1 MSNIIDVIEKEGMRA
16 DIPEFNIGDTIKVY
30 AKIVEGNRER
40 IQGFEGVVIAR
51 RNGGI
56 RETFTVRRVSFGIGV
71 EKTYPLHSP
80 KIDHIEIVRKGDARR
95 AKLYYL
101 RERSGKSAKVKEKK

>member
-1 MSNIIDVIEKEGMRA
+1 MSNVIDAIEKEGMRA

-40 IQGFEGVVIAR
+40 IQGFEGGVIAR

-56 RETFTVRRVSFGIGV
+56 RE
-71 EKTYPLHSP
+71 
-80 KIDHIEIVRKGDARR
+80 
-95 AKLYYL
+95 
-101 RERSGKSAKVKEKK
+101 KEG